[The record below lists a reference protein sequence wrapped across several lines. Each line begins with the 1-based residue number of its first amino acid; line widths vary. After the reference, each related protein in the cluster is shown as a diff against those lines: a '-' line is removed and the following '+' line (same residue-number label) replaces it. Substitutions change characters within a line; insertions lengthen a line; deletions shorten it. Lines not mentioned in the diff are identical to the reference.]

1 MGVSDSFNEMKVPTK
16 RLILKIFH
24 DKSFDSNFKLSASL
38 IDYNVNIYFATQ
50 SNKLLVSWI

>member
-50 SNKLLVSWI
+50 SNKLLVS